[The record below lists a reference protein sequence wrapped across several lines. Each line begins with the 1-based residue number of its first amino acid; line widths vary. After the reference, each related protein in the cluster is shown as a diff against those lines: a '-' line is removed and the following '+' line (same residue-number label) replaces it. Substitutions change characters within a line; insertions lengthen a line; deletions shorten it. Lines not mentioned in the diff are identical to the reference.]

1 MENDKLQKELFEFEA
16 PKKVLRPIFGQF
28 FQKTDFGIT
37 LTVEKLVFI
46 SIGIIM
52 LMVIFFAIGV
62 EKGKSLST
70 RNATPF
76 VPAQTATI
84 QVPPKAV
91 TALVPQARAVATVSP
106 VRELT
111 EKPPSA
117 LSGDNRRLKPAAFS
131 NGVKSITP
139 KDRNAVSSGQ
149 KKTLTAITN
158 ATVETQNTRVLQSR
172 GKPYT
177 IVAAAFLRQ
186 DFASKEAA
194 ILEGN
199 SLDAF
204 VYYSEPYY
212 LACVGSFANKDSAQ
226 KVLSKVRQMHRDAYV
241 RLR

>member
-16 PKKVLRPIFGQF
+16 PKKVLRPIFSQF
-28 FQKTDFGIT
+28 FQKNDFGVT

-52 LMVIFFAIGV
+52 LMVVFFAIGV
-62 EKGKSLST
+62 ENGKSLST
-70 RNATPF
+70 RNNTAPL

-84 QVPPKAV
+84 QVPTKAV
-91 TALVPQARAVATVSP
+91 AGLVPQGRAVTTV
-106 VRELT
+106 
-111 EKPPSA
+111 K
-117 LSGDNRRLKPAAFS
+117 N
-131 NGVKSITP
+131 ITP
-139 KDRNAVSSGQ
+139 KDRNAASWGQ
-149 KKTLTAITN
+149 KKTLTATTN
-158 ATVETQNTRVLQSR
+158 AAVEAQNTQVPQSR

>member
-28 FQKTDFGIT
+28 FQKTDFGVT

-52 LMVIFFAIGV
+52 LMVVFFAIGV
-62 EKGKSLST
+62 EKGKSLPT
-70 RNATPF
+70 RNAAPL
-76 VPAQTATI
+76 VPAQTVTI
-84 QVPPKAV
+84 QVPTKAV
-91 TALVPQARAVATVSP
+91 AALVPQVRAVTTVKN
-106 VRELT
+106 T
-111 EKPPSA
+111 A
-117 LSGDNRRLKPAAFS
+117 
-131 NGVKSITP
+131 P
-139 KDRNAVSSGQ
+139 KDRNAVPLAQ
-149 KKTLTAITN
+149 KKTLTATTN
-158 ATVETQNTRVLQSR
+158 AAVEAQNTQVPQSR

-194 ILEGN
+194 ILERN

>member
-28 FQKTDFGIT
+28 FQKTDFGVT

-46 SIGIIM
+46 SIGTIM
-52 LMVIFFAIGV
+52 LMVVFFAIGV
-62 EKGKSLST
+62 EKGKSLPT
-70 RNATPF
+70 RNAAPL
-76 VPAQTATI
+76 VPAQTVTI
-84 QVPPKAV
+84 QVPTKAV
-91 TALVPQARAVATVSP
+91 AALVPQARAVTTV
-106 VRELT
+106 
-111 EKPPSA
+111 KNIA
-117 LSGDNRRLKPAAFS
+117 
-131 NGVKSITP
+131 P
-139 KDRNAVSSGQ
+139 KDRNAVSWGQ
-149 KKTLTAITN
+149 KKTLTATTN
-158 ATVETQNTRVLQSR
+158 AAVEAQNTHVLQSR

-212 LACVGSFANKDSAQ
+212 LACVGSFASKDSAQ